1 VNVQGIL
8 DSGRVRRV
16 RAVLFI
22 GMVCIVGTIHC
33 RTASGSGQIRAEKIG
48 ATVEA
53 IRQAVSASSLTPE
66 QKRDIGEKLDSVAR
80 DSRTIGKDFDSVAAE
95 RDEYK
100 EDSDT
105 LTGIYYACGA
115 IAVLVLIFLFFKFRP
130 SITGALSKVFSG
142 GVSK

>member
-1 VNVQGIL
+1 MNVQGSINR
-8 DSGRVRRV
+8 GGVRRLF
-16 RAVLFI
+16 AVLFF
-22 GMVCIVGTIHC
+22 GMVCVMGPVNC
-33 RTASGSGQIRAEKIG
+33 RTASGSGQVRAEKI
-48 ATVEA
+48 AVTVET
-53 IRQAVSASSLTPE
+53 IREAVNASNMTPA
-66 QKRDIGEKLDSVAR
+66 QKKDIGEKLDAVAK
-80 DSRTIGKDFDSVAAE
+80 DSRTMGKDFDNVAAE

>member
-1 VNVQGIL
+1 MNVQGSINR
-8 DSGRVRRV
+8 GGVRRLF
-16 RAVLFI
+16 AVLFF
-22 GMVCIVGTIHC
+22 GVVCIVGPIHC

-53 IRQAVSASSLTPE
+53 IRQAVNASSMTPE
-66 QKRDIGEKLDSVAR
+66 QKKDLGEKLDAVAK
-80 DSRTIGKDFDSVAAE
+80 DSKAMGKDFDSVAAE

>member
-1 VNVQGIL
+1 MNVQGAINR
-8 DSGRVRRV
+8 GRMRRLS
-16 RAVLFI
+16 AVLFV
-22 GMVCIVGTIHC
+22 GMVCVMGPVNC
-33 RTASGSGQIRAEKIG
+33 RTASGSGQVRAEKI
-48 ATVEA
+48 AVTVET
-53 IRQAVSASSLTPE
+53 IREAVNASNMTPA
-66 QKRDIGEKLDSVAR
+66 QKKDIGEKLDAVAK
-80 DSRTIGKDFDSVAAE
+80 DSRTMGKDFDNVAAE